1 MKTTP
6 LQEKT
11 QKAILERFK
20 DLDYYA
26 PLPGEREL
34 CLDFNVSRPTI
45 RRVLDNL
52 EQQNMIVR
60 IQGRGT
66 FYIGKKVP
74 IDFSDSSEH
83 GLGLFNILTSAG
95 KYTKSH
101 VLTQVVEL
109 PRAEIA
115 ARLDIGK
122 TDRVF
127 HLKRLRFVN
136 DEIYSLADDY
146 IPLAICP
153 QLMKIDFSE
162 YSLIKALEE
171 NAVIAARD
179 DKVIEVVPAG
189 EGEAAY
195 LELEKGDPISVVSIV
210 TYDEAGTIVQYAT
223 SKADAYKSRVR
234 VISARH

>member
-153 QLMKIDFSE
+153 S
-162 YSLIKALEE
+162 S
-171 NAVIAARD
+171 
-179 DKVIEVVPAG
+179 
-189 EGEAAY
+189 
-195 LELEKGDPISVVSIV
+195 
-210 TYDEAGTIVQYAT
+210 
-223 SKADAYKSRVR
+223 
-234 VISARH
+234 

>member
-1 MKTTP
+1 M
-6 LQEKT
+6 
-11 QKAILERFK
+11 
-20 DLDYYA
+20 
-26 PLPGEREL
+26 
-34 CLDFNVSRPTI
+34 
-45 RRVLDNL
+45 
-52 EQQNMIVR
+52 
-60 IQGRGT
+60 
-66 FYIGKKVP
+66 
-74 IDFSDSSEH
+74 
-83 GLGLFNILTSAG
+83 GLFNILTSAG

-189 EGEAAY
+189 EG
-195 LELEKGDPISVVSIV
+195 KRPTWSWKR
-210 TYDEAGTIVQYAT
+210 GTPFPW
-223 SKADAYKSRVR
+223 
-234 VISARH
+234 